1 MAVSC
6 IVMFDTS
13 YKCVVPATRDR
24 YISLFQTVPFQQE
37 IDDFQLEFQK
47 CFPEK
52 LNLQCFSYNAVLYL
66 IWLKSRWVR
75 VSNLECILPYIHSV
89 HRRMFGGRI
98 CCCYTWLTSTHLLV
112 TFLSET
118 LQGQALPML
127 SKAVAPNTVVSKIS
141 ITPIKSM

>member
-13 YKCVVPATRDR
+13 YKCVVPATQDR

-52 LNLQCFSYNAVLYL
+52 LNLQSFSYNTVLYL
-66 IWLKSRWVR
+66 I
-75 VSNLECILPYIHSV
+75 
-89 HRRMFGGRI
+89 
-98 CCCYTWLTSTHLLV
+98 
-112 TFLSET
+112 
-118 LQGQALPML
+118 
-127 SKAVAPNTVVSKIS
+127 
-141 ITPIKSM
+141 